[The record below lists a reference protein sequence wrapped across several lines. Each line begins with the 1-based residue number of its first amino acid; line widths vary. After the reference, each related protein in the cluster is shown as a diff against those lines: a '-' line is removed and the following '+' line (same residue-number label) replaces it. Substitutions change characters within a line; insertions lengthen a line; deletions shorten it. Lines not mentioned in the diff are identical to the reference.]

1 MLREKKAQHVKEKEQ
16 VVQRMQEELMVAQTD
31 GREREQRNS
40 QALKEKDVELQL
52 ERREKERAEE
62 ELKQLQH

>member
-1 MLREKKAQHVKEKEQ
+1 MKEKEQ